1 MIPLL
6 LTLLP
11 SIASALAC
19 VIILWRAEPALNRMT
34 TGTHFTVRLAMWL
47 LVVGA
52 AAQLLALAMGT
63 VPQWPTVVLELG
75 VACLLYCE
83 RRLRVLIP
91 RPRKP
96 AADPHLF

>member
-1 MIPLL
+1 MIQLL
-6 LTLLP
+6 L

-19 VIILWRAEPALNRMT
+19 TMILWRAEPALNCMT
-34 TGTHFTVRLAMWL
+34 PGTHFTVRLAMWL

-52 AAQLLALAMGT
+52 AAQLLALAMGA

-96 AADPHLF
+96 ATDHNLF